1 MKTIAARFDET
12 LFEALALV
20 ANLEETSI
28 VDQIRI
34 AVEAHIARKLND
46 EGLAARVKTAL
57 DDIDREAEAR
67 KSAIGALIGEPRK
80 TPAKGRSRKTPP
92 AEPQA
97 QLSQSGPIGYT
108 APLGRRSG
116 SAQ

>member
-1 MKTIAARFDET
+1 MKTIAARFDEP

-28 VDQIRI
+28 VDQIRE
-34 AVEAHIARKLND
+34 AVEAHITRKMAD
-46 EGLAARVKTAL
+46 GELAARAQSAL
-57 DDIDREAEAR
+57 DDIDREAEVR
-67 KSAIGALIGEPRK
+67 KAAIGSLIGQLPK

-92 AEPQA
+92 AESQA
-97 QLSQSGPIGYT
+97 LLVESGPIGYT
-108 APLGRRSG
+108 ATLGRRSG